1 MSITDAF
8 NTSEQI
14 IDPSA
19 VARPIEGFPDTVL
32 VTFSQKVLAAAAKR
46 FKLTLLKEMQCCY
59 TVPVYAFEYKGRRL
73 GIHMTC
79 LGGSAAAG
87 LLEEIFA
94 AGAKRALF
102 FGSCGVL
109 DRSIAAGHFI
119 VPTAAYRDEGTS
131 YHYAPASDYIDIPTA
146 AELSAAFDAISMPHV
161 QGKTW
166 TTDAI
171 YRETR
176 DGLAKRRAEG
186 CITVE
191 MECASVMAVGQ
202 FRKKAVYQFL
212 YAEDCL
218 DSVEWDPRIMGKQP
232 ATAYEGYLDVALECA
247 IRVKG

>member
-1 MSITDAF
+1 MSIIEAF
-8 NTSEQI
+8 STSEPI
-14 IDPSA
+14 INPEHMA
-19 VARPIEGFPDTVL
+19 KPIDGFPDTVL
-32 VTFSQKVLAAAAKR
+32 VTFSRKVLAAAASR
-46 FKLTLLKEMQCCY
+46 FKLTQLKEMHCCY
-59 TVPVYAFEYKGRRL
+59 TVPVYGFEYKGRRL
-73 GIHMTC
+73 GIYMTC

-94 AGAKRALF
+94 AGAKRVLF

-109 DRSIAAGHFI
+109 DKSIAAGHFI

-131 YHYAPASDYIDIPTA
+131 YHYIPAGDYIEIPTA
-146 AELSAAFDAISMPHV
+146 AELSAAFNAINMPHV

-202 FRKKAVYQFL
+202 FRKKAVYMFL

-218 DSVEWDPRIMGKQP
+218 DSVNWDPRIMGKQP
-232 ATAYEGYLDVALECA
+232 ASAYEGYLDVALECA
-247 IRVKG
+247 VRVKG

>member
-14 IDPSA
+14 IDPAA
-19 VARPIEGFPDTVL
+19 VARPIDGFPDTVL

-46 FKLTLLKEMQCCY
+46 FKLTLLKEMHCCY
-59 TVPVYAFEYKGRRL
+59 TVPVYAFEYKGRKL
-73 GIHMTC
+73 GIYMTC

-171 YRETR
+171 YLSLIHISEPTR
-176 DGLAKRRAEG
+176 
-186 CITVE
+186 
-191 MECASVMAVGQ
+191 
-202 FRKKAVYQFL
+202 
-212 YAEDCL
+212 
-218 DSVEWDPRIMGKQP
+218 P
-232 ATAYEGYLDVALECA
+232 
-247 IRVKG
+247 

>member
-1 MSITDAF
+1 
-8 NTSEQI
+8 
-14 IDPSA
+14 
-19 VARPIEGFPDTVL
+19 
-32 VTFSQKVLAAAAKR
+32 
-46 FKLTLLKEMQCCY
+46 
-59 TVPVYAFEYKGRRL
+59 
-73 GIHMTC
+73 
-79 LGGSAAAG
+79 
-87 LLEEIFA
+87 
-94 AGAKRALF
+94 
-102 FGSCGVL
+102 
-109 DRSIAAGHFI
+109 
-119 VPTAAYRDEGTS
+119 
-131 YHYAPASDYIDIPTA
+131 
-146 AELSAAFDAISMPHV
+146 MPHV

-191 MECASVMAVGQ
+191 MECASLMAVGQ
-202 FRKKAVYQFL
+202 FHKKAVYQFL

>member
-1 MSITDAF
+1 MSDKADGFTVF
-8 NTSEQI
+8 H
-14 IDPSA
+14 
-19 VARPIEGFPDTVL
+19 AR
-32 VTFSQKVLAAAAKR
+32 
-46 FKLTLLKEMQCCY
+46 C
-59 TVPVYAFEYKGRRL
+59 GRKL
-73 GIHMTC
+73 GIYMTC

-191 MECASVMAVGQ
+191 MECASLMAVGQ
-202 FRKKAVYQFL
+202 FRKKGVYQFL